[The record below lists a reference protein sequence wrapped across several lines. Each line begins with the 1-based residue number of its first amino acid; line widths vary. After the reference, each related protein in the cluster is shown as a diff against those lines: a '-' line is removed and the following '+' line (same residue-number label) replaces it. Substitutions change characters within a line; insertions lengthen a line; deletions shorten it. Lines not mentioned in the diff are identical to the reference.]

1 MVRGP
6 SSLLDLRLIEEDSSL
21 HHGIILDEGEFLWS
35 LRYILSRCVKETC
48 PGRRKELDG
57 DGPTLPPGHSK
68 DSRGVHD
75 GTLSTRLVCILSGVV
90 FPQRYP
96 SYFRQDRI
104 KEQRSVFLGE
114 LQFCRSLSLC
124 CRRRSAVGPSKA
136 EGTDCGWWMRGGAKE
151 AR

>member
-75 GTLSTRLVCILSGVV
+75 GTLSTSMYSFWRSISSTISELLSTG
-90 FPQRYP
+90 
-96 SYFRQDRI
+96 SYKR
-104 KEQRSVFLGE
+104 
-114 LQFCRSLSLC
+114 
-124 CRRRSAVGPSKA
+124 A
-136 EGTDCGWWMRGGAKE
+136 T
-151 AR
+151 